1 MTLGGDKD
9 APFLSDDTGRDLVS
23 QHLINYSKNTY
34 NHFKTLS
41 NLFTRLK
48 IVPHDSYDQSGYN
61 AFHYLAAFDP
71 LELAN
76 KLATDKEERAKDK
89 AKQEKACRSSES
101 DGGNSEENE
110 EDSDGMEVDEEE
122 SKKDGAP
129 KMTKKEKRA
138 QAKYQDVKKQMLEM
152 AQTLERWGYKWDSV
166 AIDGNTPLALA
177 V

>member
-48 IVPHDSYDQSGYN
+48 IEPHDSYDQSGYN

-89 AKQEKACRSSES
+89 AKQEKARKGSES
-101 DGGNSEENE
+101 EGDQSEEE
-110 EDSDGMEVDEEE
+110 SEGMEVDEEE
-122 SKKDGAP
+122 SKKDGAA
-129 KMTKKEKRA
+129 KMSKKEKRA
-138 QAKYQDVKKQMLEM
+138 QAKYHDVKKQMLEM

-166 AIDGNTPLALA
+166 AIDGNTALALA